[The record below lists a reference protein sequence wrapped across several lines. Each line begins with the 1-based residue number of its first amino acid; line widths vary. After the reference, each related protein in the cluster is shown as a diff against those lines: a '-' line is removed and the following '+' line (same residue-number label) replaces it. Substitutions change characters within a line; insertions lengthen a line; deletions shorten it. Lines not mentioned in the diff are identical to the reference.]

1 VSTHTTQPALSRPAR
16 DGAGP
21 LPPTATPPLPSGSRA
36 DAGRRR
42 RSRSFQPA
50 WLFMAPSLIILGVF
64 VLFPILQTLYYSF
77 FDWTIG
83 ASSQKFLGLGNYIR
97 LFQDPQFWNALGVT
111 LIFTAVAVVLQ
122 ITLGFGSALLLLRE
136 NLITR
141 IVRSVYFFPTIVSFV
156 TIGLVWKFLLDP
168 SIGLV
173 GGLTQ
178 LLGLQPVAWLQ
189 STSLALPS
197 VIFVA
202 VWRSVGFAMILF
214 VAALKAVPAER
225 YEAGR
230 LDGANNRQ
238 LTFFITIPSVRPTL
252 LFATMILTIQ
262 SLQVF
267 DLVYV
272 MTDGGPVF
280 RTDSL
285 VNLIYRDGFVNYQTG
300 YASAISW
307 VLFALIM
314 LLSLLQLRLFRYNDV
329 D

>member
-1 VSTHTTQPALSRPAR
+1 MSSNTTDR
-16 DGAGP
+16 P
-21 LPPTATPPLPSGSRA
+21 LPRTS
-36 DAGRRR
+36 
-42 RSRSFQPA
+42 RSRGRGVSADELRGAAPVAHRRPRRFQPA
-50 WLFMAPSLIILGVF
+50 WLFMAPSLAILGVF
-64 VLFPILQTLYYSF
+64 VIFPIFQSLYYSF
-77 FDWTIG
+77 FNWTIG
-83 ASSQKFLGLGNYIR
+83 ASSQQWVGLGNYAALLR
-97 LFQDPQFWNALGVT
+97 DGQFWNALGIT
-111 LIFTAVAVVLQ
+111 LIFTVVSVVLL
-122 ITLGFGSALLLLRE
+122 IVIGFGSALLLLRE

-141 IVRSVYFFPTIVSFV
+141 IVRSIFFFPTIVSFV

-178 LLGLQPVAWLQ
+178 LVGLQPIGWLQ

-202 VWRSVGFAMILF
+202 VWRSVGFAMVLF
-214 VAALKAVPAER
+214 VAGLKGVPAER

-230 LDGANNRQ
+230 LDGANDRQ
-238 LTFFITIPSVRPTL
+238 LTRFITIPSIRPTL

-280 RTDSL
+280 HTDSL
-285 VNLIYRDGFVNYQTG
+285 VNLIYRDGFVNFQTG

-307 VLFALIM
+307 VLFAIIM